1 MIKAQAKAK
10 NRARISCSEN
20 HRDRARD
27 PSSPRLINC
36 HLLLKDKGET
46 MKDESG
52 KQVARSKI
60 SGILAIC
67 PGSDK
72 EIRKDKDER

>member
-1 MIKAQAKAK
+1 MIKPEAERRQ
-10 NRARISCSEN
+10 RAVPGSPDQEN

-27 PSSPRLINC
+27 PWLPRLTNC

-52 KQVARSKI
+52 KQVAR
-60 SGILAIC
+60 LRL
-67 PGSDK
+67 PVF
-72 EIRKDKDER
+72 